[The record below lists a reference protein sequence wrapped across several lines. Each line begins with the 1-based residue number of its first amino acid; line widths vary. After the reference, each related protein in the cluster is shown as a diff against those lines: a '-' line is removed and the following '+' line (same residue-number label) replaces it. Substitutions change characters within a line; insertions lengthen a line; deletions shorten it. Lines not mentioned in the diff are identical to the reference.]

1 MAELAFHQK
10 SDNAVPQEKLE
21 ETLTLLQQ
29 IWALFLIAV
38 YFSGFMAEYH
48 FPGNREEPL
57 ETEAILWNAQ
67 RVLFFGLMFVGFL
80 IDLVQMRG
88 DRHKAFL
95 FLSLSLLL
103 GGFSSWVSA
112 VQCKILLQLFNIARP
127 ETISLIKSLHPEISF
142 T

>member
-1 MAELAFHQK
+1 
-10 SDNAVPQEKLE
+10 VPQEKLD
-21 ETLTLLQQ
+21 ETLTLLHQ

-38 YFSGFMAEYH
+38 YFLGFMAEYH

-57 ETEAILWNAQ
+57 KTEAILWNAQ
-67 RVLFFGLMFVGFL
+67 SVLFFGLMFLGFL
-80 IDLVQMRG
+80 IDLVQLRG

-103 GGFSSWVSA
+103 GGFSSWISA
-112 VQCKILLQLFNIARP
+112 VQCKILFQLFNIARP
-127 ETISLIKSLHPEISF
+127 ETVSFTKTLHPVMGF

>member
-1 MAELAFHQK
+1 
-10 SDNAVPQEKLE
+10 VPQEKLE

-29 IWALFLIAV
+29 VWALFLISV

-48 FPGNREEPL
+48 FPGTREEPL
-57 ETEAILWNAQ
+57 EKEAILWNVQ

-80 IDLVQMRG
+80 IDLVQLRG

-103 GGFSSWVSA
+103 GGFSSWISA
-112 VQCKILLQLFNIARP
+112 VQCKILLQLFNIAQP
-127 ETISLIKSLHPEISF
+127 ETVSVIKSIHPVMGF

>member
-1 MAELAFHQK
+1 M
-10 SDNAVPQEKLE
+10 PQEKLR
-21 ETLTLLQQ
+21 ETITLLHQV
-29 IWALFLIAV
+29 WALFLIAV

-88 DRHKAFL
+88 DRQKAFL

-103 GGFSSWVSA
+103 GGFSSWISA
-112 VQCKILLQLFNIARP
+112 LQCKALSQLFNIARP
-127 ETISLIKSLHPEISF
+127 ETVSIIKSLNPGVGI